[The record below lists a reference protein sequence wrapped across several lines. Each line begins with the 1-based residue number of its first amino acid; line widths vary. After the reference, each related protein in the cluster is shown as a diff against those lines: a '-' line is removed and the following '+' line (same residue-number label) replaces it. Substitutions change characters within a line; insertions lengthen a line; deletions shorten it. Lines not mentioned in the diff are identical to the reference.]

1 MSTTGGTD
9 PTEPTA
15 AVAGSSS
22 PEHGEILDTGSPTR
36 PPLGRR
42 TWVLAVAGIAVVAAA
57 GAGFA
62 VGAVLGGGGT
72 QPEDVLPDTV
82 LAYVDIDLDP
92 AAEQKVNFVRL
103 LGRFPDVEQQYG
115 PEPDI
120 RAVVVDWLAEGTELE
135 DADIDQWIGDRVGVG
150 ISWDAEAEA
159 LTPVAAIQVSDADEA
174 VADLQLVL
182 EDDQIATTDDYVVVT
197 GDLFSGLDELDEV
210 SGLVGADVPASQTA
224 EQVVAAGAAAPLSES
239 DAFTGVFDRLDD
251 GLFTMYVDGE
261 RIAAAGEQ
269 LGDTLGLD
277 ESPDAA
283 GLTEALAQAEDAGQ
297 TGAVLRAEPDAI
309 EVVAWSGAATQ
320 GDAGPADLMAS
331 LPDSTLFALE
341 LTGGADLVAER
352 WAQLIESGE
361 QSGLNADDLER
372 GLAEI
377 EAQYGITLPD
387 DLETLMGDD
396 VVLAVDGEGLLTGV
410 PGVGVRSVTDPT
422 AGDDLATRIQ
432 STLASLTGGF
442 GITARGTDDGMVVAS
457 SEEYASTLTEGVS
470 GDGGLGS
477 DPTFQDA
484 LPDADDATY
493 LVWVDL
499 SAVRSFAALAAPE
512 ASGVIEPLEA
522 LGITVTPDDG
532 GSLARSR
539 LVFGDATDS

>member
-1 MSTTGGTD
+1 MSFEG
-9 PTEPTA
+9 E
-15 AVAGSSS
+15 SS
-22 PEHGEILDTGSPTR
+22 EAEVLDTGVSAGPAR
-36 PPLGRR
+36 GRR
-42 TWVLAVAGIAVVAAA
+42 QWVLAVSGIAVVAAA

-62 VGAVLGGGGT
+62 AGAVLGGGGT

-103 LGRFPDVEQQYG
+103 LGRFPDVEEEYG

-150 ISWDAEAEA
+150 ISWDADAEA
-159 LTPVAAIQVSDADEA
+159 VTPVAAIQVSDADEA

-182 EDDQIATTDDYVVVT
+182 DEDQVAIADDARDYVVVT
-197 GDLFSGLDELDEV
+197 GDLFSGVDELDDLAELDD
-210 SGLVGADVPASQTA
+210 LVETVPGSQTA
-224 EQVVAAGAAAPLSES
+224 EEVVAAGEAAPLSQS

-251 GLFTMYVDGE
+251 GLATMYVDGE
-261 RIAAAGEQ
+261 RIAAAGEH
-269 LGDTLGLD
+269 LVDALGLD
-277 ESPDAA
+277 DAPDTA
-283 GLTEALAQAEDAGQ
+283 GLADTLAQAEDAGQ
-297 TGAVLRAEPDAI
+297 TGAVLRAEPNAI
-309 EVVAWSGAATQ
+309 ELVAWSGAATS
-320 GDAGPADLMAS
+320 GDAAAAELMSS

-341 LTGGADLVAER
+341 LTGGAELVAER
-352 WAQLIESGE
+352 WAQAIESAGG
-361 QSGLNADDLER
+361 SGLAAGDLER
-372 GLAEI
+372 GLAEL

-410 PGVGVRSVTDPT
+410 PGIGVRSVTDPA
-422 AGDDLATRIQ
+422 AGDDLAARIET
-432 STLASLTGGF
+432 TLASLTGGF

-457 SEEYASTLTEGVS
+457 SEEYASTLVSGATS

-477 DPTFQDA
+477 DPTFRDA
-484 LPDADDATY
+484 LPDATGATY
-493 LVWVDL
+493 LVWVDF
-499 SAVRSFAALAAPE
+499 SAVSSFVSLAAPE

-522 LGITVTPDDG
+522 LGVTVTPDDE
-532 GSLARSR
+532 GSLARAR
-539 LVFGDATDS
+539 LVFGDAADS